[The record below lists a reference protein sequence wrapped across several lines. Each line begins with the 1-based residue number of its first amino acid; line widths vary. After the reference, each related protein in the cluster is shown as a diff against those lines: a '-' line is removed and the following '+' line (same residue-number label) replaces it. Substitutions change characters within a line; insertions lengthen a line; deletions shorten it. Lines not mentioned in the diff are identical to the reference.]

1 MEEKN
6 QVQENYFQNLY
17 NIDVSPKV
25 KKKNNLSYISWAAAW
40 AEIKKIHPD
49 AEYRVY
55 ECDSYMPHSI
65 ETIQYQDG
73 LVTESSRVTRNVP
86 KRFWFDDGRTG
97 WVKVGVTICG
107 IEHIEH
113 YPIMNFKNE
122 SIPAEKITSTDA
134 NKAVK
139 RALAKACAEHGLALY
154 IYEGE
159 DIPEQAKKE
168 ISKLA
173 AARKKVISAA
183 QAAVKRNVPKDKI
196 YALIGQKNGGVD
208 DPYKIASAAICED
221 LIKEIG
227 AMKA

>member
-1 MEEKN
+1 MTEVNK
-6 QVQENYFQNLY
+6 QENYFQDLY
-17 NIDVSPKV
+17 DIDVSAKV
-25 KKKNNLSYISWAAAW
+25 KKKNSLSYISWAAAW
-40 AEIKKIHPD
+40 AEVKKVHPD

-55 ECDSYMPHSI
+55 ECDVYMPHST
-65 ETIQYQDG
+65 ETMEYENGEI
-73 LVTESSRVTRNVP
+73 VSTNRMTRGIP
-86 KRFWFDDGRTG
+86 RRFWFDDGRTG

-113 YPIMNFKNE
+113 YPIMDYKNN
-122 SIPAEKITSTDA
+122 SIPADKITSMDA

-208 DPYKIASAAICED
+208 DPYKIASTAICEE